1 MNSLIVISWVAMGAF
16 AAWIATHLVKDRS
29 LSPSSGIG
37 NLAVGVLGALLGG
50 LAMQSALH
58 GRHGYTAFTFC
69 AGGALTLAAL
79 LIGITRYSPRGLA
92 RSHRARTHV
101 S

>member
-16 AAWIATHLVKDRS
+16 AAWIGTHLVKDRS
-29 LSPSSGIG
+29 RSPSSGIG

-50 LAMQSALH
+50 LAMHAALH
-58 GRHGYTAFTFC
+58 GRHGYTAFTLC
-69 AGGALTLAAL
+69 AGAAL
-79 LIGITRYSPRGLA
+79 LFSVFLIGVTRFTPRRHVRSP
-92 RSHRARTHV
+92 V

>member
-16 AAWIATHLVKDRS
+16 AAWIGTHLVKDRS
-29 LSPSSGIG
+29 RAASSGIG

-50 LAMQSALH
+50 LAMHAALH

-69 AGGALTLAAL
+69 AGAAL
-79 LIGITRYSPRGLA
+79 FMAMFLIGVTRFAPRRHA
-92 RSHRARTHV
+92 RSHV